1 MSPKLAER
9 IKITIRPNLF
19 KVSRSLGSTNFLK
32 LPTKQTKRRGK
43 KSKVRNFL

>member
-9 IKITIRPNLF
+9 IKITIRANLF

-32 LPTKQTKRRGK
+32 LSTKQTKSKGK
-43 KSKVRNFL
+43 KSKVGNFL